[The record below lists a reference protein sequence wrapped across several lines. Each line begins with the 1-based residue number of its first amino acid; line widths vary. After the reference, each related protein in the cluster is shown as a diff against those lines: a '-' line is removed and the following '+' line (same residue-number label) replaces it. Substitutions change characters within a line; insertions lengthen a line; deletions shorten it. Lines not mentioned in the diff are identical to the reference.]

1 MNVDRAGALIQARAD
16 ELRAQIRP
24 LGLWARFMGYFG
36 VETSAARQARELA
49 EEADRCEVGGRG
61 ERLTVEIVSV
71 LGEDGWYGFWSRPIP
86 GANVADADAVLA
98 PPCGTFIVLLDS
110 KYWSSKGHCLVH
122 AEGKVLK
129 HGERDCRDVR
139 SILFETK
146 MLTKAL
152 GEAAERGQHRPSVI
166 PIIVVHNAPVA
177 DEGFT
182 LQDVRVLPAHR
193 LLEELRDLVG
203 RRNPALAAQVAE
215 QADRVLRAPA
225 EEDEDE

>member
-1 MNVDRAGALIQARAD
+1 MNADRAGAMIQARAD

-61 ERLTVEIVSV
+61 ERLTVEIVSA
-71 LGEDGWYGFWSRPIP
+71 LGDDGWYGFWSRPIP
-86 GANVADADAVLA
+86 GAKVADADTALA

-110 KYWSSKGHCLVH
+110 KYWSSKGLVR

-129 HGERDCRDVR
+129 HGERDCRDIR

-152 GEAAERGQHRPSVI
+152 REAAERGQPRPSVI

-193 LLEELRDLVG
+193 LLDELRDLVG

-215 QADRVLRAPA
+215 QADRVLRDPS
-225 EEDEDE
+225 EEDEYE